1 MKNISIGIEN
11 FKELIDKGYYYID
24 KTHFIKDVLQ
34 EKIAV
39 YPRPRRFGKT
49 LNMSMLY
56 YFFSI
61 KQKENAYLFQSLN
74 IGKDSDAIQYQN
86 EYPVVFI
93 TLKDMKG
100 TAYSKQLDM
109 YSYLIQEILRN
120 NQELLT
126 SKQLNEF
133 DKEQLINLYQRTQ
146 NEIELQNALKFISGC
161 LEQHYQRKV
170 IILID
175 EYDVPLQS
183 AYLNGYY
190 DQMVDF
196 LGGVFSTALKTNY
209 ALEKGILTG
218 CLRIAKESI
227 FTGLNNFNVYSISDK
242 QSSSCFGFTPEE
254 TKQLLKDFDAEAY
267 EHIVKEWYDGYLF
280 GEQEVYNPWSVLKYV
295 QKIMQKDDEPESFWA
310 NTSGNDIIYR
320 YIQKANAQ
328 MRIDFDVLTS
338 GGSIEKSINQEL
350 TYREMD
356 NIKNIYSFLL
366 FTGYLKAIKC
376 VDKTKAIYQL
386 MIPNKEINRIYTLLF
401 EEWFQEH
408 VELNGTNFAKALF
421 KEDVRIANEI
431 LNTVVFKSISYF
443 DYDEKFYHGVL
454 VGMLSDYQII
464 SNQESGLGRY
474 DLAVLP
480 PYKKKRGLVL
490 ELKVAGKE
498 EDVEE
503 TAQAAC
509 EQIKNK
515 RYVEGLY
522 EKGYT
527 DIIGYGIAFYK
538 KSCVITKMELI

>member
-11 FKELIDKGYYYID
+11 FKELIDKGYYYVD

-196 LGGVFSTALKTNY
+196 LGGVFSAALKTNY

-227 FTGLNNFNVYSISDK
+227 LQD
-242 QSSSCFGFTPEE
+242 
-254 TKQLLKDFDAEAY
+254 
-267 EHIVKEWYDGYLF
+267 
-280 GEQEVYNPWSVLKYV
+280 
-295 QKIMQKDDEPESFWA
+295 
-310 NTSGNDIIYR
+310 
-320 YIQKANAQ
+320 
-328 MRIDFDVLTS
+328 
-338 GGSIEKSINQEL
+338 
-350 TYREMD
+350 
-356 NIKNIYSFLL
+356 
-366 FTGYLKAIKC
+366 
-376 VDKTKAIYQL
+376 
-386 MIPNKEINRIYTLLF
+386 
-401 EEWFQEH
+401 
-408 VELNGTNFAKALF
+408 
-421 KEDVRIANEI
+421 
-431 LNTVVFKSISYF
+431 
-443 DYDEKFYHGVL
+443 
-454 VGMLSDYQII
+454 
-464 SNQESGLGRY
+464 
-474 DLAVLP
+474 
-480 PYKKKRGLVL
+480 
-490 ELKVAGKE
+490 
-498 EDVEE
+498 
-503 TAQAAC
+503 
-509 EQIKNK
+509 
-515 RYVEGLY
+515 
-522 EKGYT
+522 
-527 DIIGYGIAFYK
+527 
-538 KSCVITKMELI
+538 